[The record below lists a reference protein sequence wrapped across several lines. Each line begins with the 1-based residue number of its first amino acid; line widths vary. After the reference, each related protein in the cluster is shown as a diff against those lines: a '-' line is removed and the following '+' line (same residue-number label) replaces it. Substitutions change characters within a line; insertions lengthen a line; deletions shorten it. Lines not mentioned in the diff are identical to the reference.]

1 MKRTIIIIL
10 AVILFIAAL
19 GLTFYPIISNYV
31 NTLYASEIHTAYEE
45 VIAQTDNSALLEAK
59 KLAIAYNESITP

>member
-1 MKRTIIIIL
+1 MKRSTIIIL
-10 AVILFIAAL
+10 AVVLFVAAL

-45 VIAQTDNSALLEAK
+45 VIAQTEQRTTGSKGTGSRL
-59 KLAIAYNESITP
+59 